1 MSFACLLLSLHLR
14 SSFVSVVLDFS
25 ASLNDV
31 APMSLMLLTVEVMR
45 KGKSELLM
53 DFFCV
58 SSFFCFHLS
67 DRVQ

>member
-45 KGKSELLM
+45 NDKSELLM
-53 DFFCV
+53 GALCISFCLY
-58 SSFFCFHLS
+58 SK
-67 DRVQ
+67 D